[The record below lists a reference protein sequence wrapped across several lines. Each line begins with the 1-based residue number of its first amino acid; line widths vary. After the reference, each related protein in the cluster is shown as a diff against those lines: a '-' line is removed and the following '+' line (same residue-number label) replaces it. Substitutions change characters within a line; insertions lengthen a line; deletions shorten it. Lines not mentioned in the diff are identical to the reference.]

1 MACDYHYRLTAKA
14 KDELDRILHYIG
26 EELENTKA
34 ATLLLDEIDKSME
47 RACIFPESGMLVPN
61 EFVLGPV
68 IRKKIVN
75 NYILYYTVDKE
86 KKIIWVLRIVYGS
99 WNQDEVMRGLSN

>member
-1 MACDYHYRLTAKA
+1 
-14 KDELDRILHYIG
+14 
-26 EELENTKA
+26 
-34 ATLLLDEIDKSME
+34 
-47 RACIFPESGMLVPN
+47 MLVPN

-99 WNQDEVMRGLSN
+99 RNQDEVMRGLSN

>member
-47 RACIFPESGMLVPN
+47 RACIFPGKRDVGSKRICSGPCD
-61 EFVLGPV
+61 P
-68 IRKKIVN
+68 
-75 NYILYYTVDKE
+75 KE
-86 KKIIWVLRIVYGS
+86 NS
-99 WNQDEVMRGLSN
+99 E